1 MKEYNEAY
9 VVDMV
14 NLYIRRTFIPESTE
28 YNKIYGVNCYTKT
41 LEEAKELCS
50 ECIKAEIK
58 DLQDKLKIVNNY
70 L

>member
-1 MKEYNEAY
+1 M
-9 VVDMV
+9 
-14 NLYIRRTFIPESTE
+14 
-28 YNKIYGVNCYTKT
+28 C
-41 LEEAKELCS
+41 EEAKELCS

>member
-1 MKEYNEAY
+1 MKKYNEAY

-14 NLYIRRTFIPESTE
+14 NLYVRRTFIPESTE

-50 ECIKAEIK
+50 E
-58 DLQDKLKIVNNY
+58 
-70 L
+70 

>member
-1 MKEYNEAY
+1 MKKYNEAY

-14 NLYIRRTFIPESTE
+14 NHCIRRTFIPESTE
-28 YNKIYGVNCYTKT
+28 YNKIYCYTKT

>member
-1 MKEYNEAY
+1 MQIE
-9 VVDMV
+9 
-14 NLYIRRTFIPESTE
+14 
-28 YNKIYGVNCYTKT
+28 GVNCYTKT

>member
-1 MKEYNEAY
+1 MKKYNEASPAFAP
-9 VVDMV
+9 
-14 NLYIRRTFIPESTE
+14 NRSRNPRRLRR
-28 YNKIYGVNCYTKT
+28 GGCQTKT

>member
-1 MKEYNEAY
+1 MKKYNEAC

-14 NLYIRRTFIPESTE
+14 NHCIRRTFIPESTE
-28 YNKIYGVNCYTKT
+28 YNKIYGV
-41 LEEAKELCS
+41 KELCS

>member
-1 MKEYNEAY
+1 MKKYNEAC

-14 NLYIRRTFIPESTE
+14 NHCIRRTFIPESTE
-28 YNKIYGVNCYTKT
+28 YNKIYGVNWYTKT

>member
-1 MKEYNEAY
+1 MLQR
-9 VVDMV
+9 V
-14 NLYIRRTFIPESTE
+14 
-28 YNKIYGVNCYTKT
+28 YGTAFFDKKDLKAHLQM

>member
-1 MKEYNEAY
+1 MKKCNEAY

-14 NLYIRRTFIPESTE
+14 NLYVRRTFIPESTE

-41 LEEAKELCS
+41 LGEAKELCS
-50 ECIKAEIK
+50 ECIKGEIK